1 MVECDWVDSAVKEL
15 KRWIELWADGTGRR
29 ENDKKNL
36 QQTLWY
42 GIKNGMS

>member
-29 ENDKKNL
+29 ENDKKTCNRHCD
-36 QQTLWY
+36 
-42 GIKNGMS
+42 MA